1 MSETVHIHRRLV
13 RVAALLLSGALT
25 AVIAVPAA
33 AAEGAV
39 EAPVEFVDADRSPEF
54 TDEIAWMGETGIS
67 LGYATTAG
75 REYRPFGRVTRDAMA
90 AFLYRYAGSP
100 EFEAPSEP
108 TFSDVTPETSDFY
121 VQIEWAAAEGIAGG
135 WSDGTFKPTRAITR
149 DAMASF
155 LYRLEGGSAPSGE
168 QVYVDSDESP
178 EHADAI
184 EWLATQG
191 ISQGW
196 VNWRGRVYKPLQTI
210 TRDAMAAFLYRLEH
224 GAEPVTAHAPVLE
237 PEDDVWITASRLNLR
252 AEPTWDSPVVVTGVK
267 DTRARYVGAREG
279 GWQRVRMGGFIAW
292 APSVYLTTRDP
303 GASST
308 RVGLKVEELYLRAGP
323 GHHHDTVTVAR
334 QGTRGAF
341 HGVIRDGWWWV
352 TINGVRGWTPGAN
365 LNLVDTFSASSVL
378 SVAKSQVGYESQ
390 PLNKNKFND
399 WAGGS
404 NPWCMVFVM
413 WVFDKSGFK
422 QGVPFEL
429 LYSDWAREA
438 LASGIVDRTVT
449 AADLKP
455 GHVVLV
461 DWPPY
466 TGPTHAGIV
475 DRVVGSNVILVEG
488 NTSDGTGDPT
498 RGVFVRE
505 RRIVDMYGVF
515 NPDEFARVNGY

>member
-13 RVAALLLSGALT
+13 RVAALLVSGALT
-25 AVIAVPAA
+25 AVVAVPAA
-33 AAEGAV
+33 SAAEAV
-39 EAPVEFVDADRSPEF
+39 EAPVEFVDVDRSPEF

-100 EFEAPSEP
+100 DFEPPSEP

-121 VQIEWAAAEGIAGG
+121 VQIEWAAAQGIAGG

-224 GAEPVTAHAPVLE
+224 GADPVTAHAPVLE
-237 PEDDVWITASRLNLR
+237 DQYDVWVTASRLNLR
-252 AEPTWDSPVVVTGVK
+252 AEPTWDSAIVVTGLK
-267 DTRARYVGAREG
+267 NARALFLGAREG
-279 GWQRVRMGGFIAW
+279 GWQRVRMGGVIAW
-292 APSVYLTTRDP
+292 APTEYLTSREP
-303 GASST
+303 SASPT
-308 RVGLKVEELYLRAGP
+308 RVGIGVSELYFRSGP
-323 GHHHDTVTVAR
+323 SNSHEVLAR
-334 QGTRGAF
+334 VKPGTRGTF

-352 TINGVRGWTPGAN
+352 TINGVRAWTPGVH
-365 LNLVDTFSASSVL
+365 LNEVETYNPSAVL
-378 SVAKSQVGYESQ
+378 SMAHSQVGYLSK
-390 PLNKNKFND
+390 PKNDNKYND
-399 WAGGS
+399 WIGAR
-404 NPWCMVFVM
+404 NPWCMVFVS
-413 WVFDKSGFK
+413 WVFDRVGYP
-422 QGVPFEL
+422 QGVPKEDLFSRYAAVAE
-429 LYSDWAREA
+429 R
-438 LASGIVDRTVT
+438 SGVLDKSVT
-449 AADLKP
+449 AADLER

-466 TGPTHAGIV
+466 YGPTHTAIV
-475 DRVVGSNVILVEG
+475 DRVEGSNVILVEG
-488 NTSDGTGDPT
+488 NTTSGLGPTT

-505 RRIVDMYGVF
+505 RRIVDMYAVF
-515 NPDEFARVNGY
+515 DPDDFARVNGY

>member
-1 MSETVHIHRRLV
+1 MSQTVHIHRRLV
-13 RVAALLLSGALT
+13 RVAALLVSGALT

-33 AAEGAV
+33 AAEEAV
-39 EAPVEFVDADRSPEF
+39 EAPVEFVDVDRSPEF

-100 EFEAPSEP
+100 DFEPPSEP

-121 VQIEWAAAEGIAGG
+121 VQIEWAAAQGIAGG

-155 LYRLEGGSAPSGE
+155 LYRFEGGSAPSGE

-196 VNWRGRVYKPLQTI
+196 VNWRGRVYRPLQTI

-224 GAEPVTAHAPVLE
+224 GAAPVTAHAPVLE
-237 PEDDVWITASRLNLR
+237 PRATVWVTASTLHLR
-252 AEPTWDSPVVVTGVK
+252 AQPTWNSAVVVS
-267 DTRARYVGAREG
+267 ARRHASGTFDGAREY
-279 GWQRVRMGGFIAW
+279 GWQRVEMGGVKGWAPSEYLRTTEPSFTVTRVGIKVDELWFRDGPSNNDTVLMKIRRGERGEFTGVIRGDWWQVRFRDRLAW
-292 APSVYLTTRDP
+292 APAMHMNVVRPFD
-303 GASST
+303 AAA
-308 RVGLKVEELYLRAGP
+308 VLRTA
-323 GHHHDTVTVAR
+323 H
-334 QGTRGAF
+334 
-341 HGVIRDGWWWV
+341 
-352 TINGVRGWTPGAN
+352 
-365 LNLVDTFSASSVL
+365 
-378 SVAKSQVGYESQ
+378 SQVGYRAVSY
-390 PLNKNKFND
+390 NDNKFND
-399 WAGGS
+399 WAGGR

-515 NPDEFARVNGY
+515 NPDDFARVNGY